1 LKDAQPAPEWLL
13 AKPLPKGTRK
23 CEGKVMSA
31 TNEEAIYLSPEA
43 LQAAEQIRD
52 LANLKTVEDAI
63 RIALG
68 DELYLQQQIANGA
81 SVVLKTKDK
90 FWELDWKAR
99 R

>member
-1 LKDAQPAPEWLL
+1 
-13 AKPLPKGTRK
+13 
-23 CEGKVMSA
+23 MSA
-31 TNEEAIYLSPEA
+31 TNEQEPIYLSPEA

-52 LANLKTVEDAI
+52 LAKLGSVEDAI

-90 FWELDWKAR
+90 FWELNWKAR